1 MWILLAI
8 LVLVKV
14 AMFHQMQKLH
24 LNVHVRQLCPNGY
37 HGLVP
42 DPYDCNA
49 YYMCP
54 ESIQFFCPL
63 NYQFDLDGQTCL
75 PQSLHDGCL
84 GRLYRNLLI

>member
-24 LNVHVRQLCPNGY
+24 LNVHIKQLCPNGY

-63 NYQFDLDGQTCL
+63 NYQFDLDRQTCL
-75 PQSLHDGCL
+75 PQNLHDGCL